1 MADAPRIREANVI
14 LNEQH
19 LTFRL
24 FNVPRRRHV
33 HVLVNEKG
41 ELEVRAPW
49 RYAVADTKDVIS
61 EHTQWVL
68 DQIKSQRARA
78 RTQPQL
84 VSGSRLPLLDDHLVL
99 RFKNIAQRGLFDEPG
114 AKKSHRVYR
123 EDATLWVVLQAI
135 QDSQQVHNSLERWYR
150 QQARE
155 IFPQRM
161 QSLAQQLGVRY
172 RRISIRA
179 QRTCW
184 GSCSPGGGISLNW
197 RLLLLPESLCDYVLA
212 HELCHL
218 REMNHSSRFWSLV
231 GTVIPDYQSKRNQL
245 RQIKQPLA
253 L

>member
-1 MADAPRIREANVI
+1 MAASPRIREANVI

-19 LTFRL
+19 LSFKL

-49 RYAVADTKDVIS
+49 RYAVADAQDAIS

-84 VSGSRLPLLDDHLVL
+84 VTGSRLPLLDEQLVL
-99 RFKNIAQRGLFDEPG
+99 RFKNIAQRGLFDEPSV
-114 AKKSHRVYR
+114 KTTPRVYR
-123 EDATLWVVLQAI
+123 EDSTLWVVLQAI
-135 QDSQQVHNSLERWYR
+135 QDSSQIRESLEYWYR
-150 QQARE
+150 HQARE

-161 QSLAQQLGVRY
+161 QPLAQQLGVRY

-179 QRTCW
+179 QKTCW

-197 RLLLLPESLCDYVLA
+197 RLLLLPEALCDYVLA

-218 REMNHSSRFWSLV
+218 REMNHSPRFWSLV
-231 GTVIPDYQSKRNQL
+231 GTVIPDYQSKRYQL
-245 RQIKQPLA
+245 RQLKQPLA